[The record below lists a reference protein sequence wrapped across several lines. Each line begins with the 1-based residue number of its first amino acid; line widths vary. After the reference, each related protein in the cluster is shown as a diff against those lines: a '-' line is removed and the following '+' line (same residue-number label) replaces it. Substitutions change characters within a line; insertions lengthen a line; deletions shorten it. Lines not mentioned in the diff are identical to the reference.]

1 MLAGYRITFSV
12 SYKDR
17 EQIAKS
23 VERLP
28 KKIRGKIIRK
38 GLRAWGERTK
48 QMVKA
53 MTRRKDVRTRRG
65 VKVKVKTYKRGKVI
79 WCGVGVKK
87 GKGENDVGWKSHLH
101 DGGYR
106 PWKKGVKAD
115 GSIAKKPR
123 LWNRNPNPRFVPFSY
138 NRGWRKGKSR
148 MNLGMR
154 IYRIQYLTRPAHLMA
169 AKVRDYVEDAIEEA
183 LMQET
188 RRGKQPS

>member
-17 EQIAKS
+17 EKIREA

-28 KKIRGKIIRK
+28 KAIRGKIIRK
-38 GLRAWGERTK
+38 GLRAWGDRTA

-65 VKVKVKTYKRGKVI
+65 VRVKIKTYKRGKVI
-79 WCGVGVKK
+79 WCGIGVKK
-87 GKGENDVGWKSHLH
+87 GKGINDVGYKSHMH

-106 PWKKGVKAD
+106 AWQKGVKAD
-115 GSIAKKPR
+115 GTAAKKPR

-138 NRGWRKGKSR
+138 KRDWRKGLSR
-148 MNLGMR
+148 RNLGPV
-154 IYRIQYLTRPAHLMA
+154 IYRIQYITKPGRIMQPQ
-169 AKVRDYVEDAIEEA
+169 VRDYVEDAIAEA
-183 LMQET
+183 IRKET
-188 RRGKQPS
+188 KRGN